1 MRKVICFHNP
11 NEENAYLSNWFYS
24 DFVKN
29 GVRYSS
35 MEQYMMHQKAIT
47 FGDMETAERIM
58 AATDFGE
65 IKALGR
71 QVRNYDDRIWS
82 GIRQIV
88 VYEGLLEKFR
98 QNPELKEQL
107 LATDDAML
115 AECAFSD
122 RIWAIGLTMQDV
134 NRMNIEKWRGQNLL
148 GFALMQVRKNCLTSK
163 ICNAMTSIKLEVAKR
178 PSNRSERRKVNES
191 PMESTEGRRYLRFGQ
206 LCPCG
211 RL

>member
-24 DFVKN
+24 DFAKN

-148 GFALMQVRKNCLTSK
+148 GFALMQVRK
-163 ICNAMTSIKLEVAKR
+163 KLSDE
-178 PSNRSERRKVNES
+178 
-191 PMESTEGRRYLRFGQ
+191 
-206 LCPCG
+206 
-211 RL
+211 

>member
-148 GFALMQVRKNCLTSK
+148 GFALMQVRE
-163 ICNAMTSIKLEVAKR
+163 KLSRE
-178 PSNRSERRKVNES
+178 
-191 PMESTEGRRYLRFGQ
+191 
-206 LCPCG
+206 
-211 RL
+211 

>member
-82 GIRQIV
+82 GVRQIV

-148 GFALMQVRKNCLTSK
+148 GFALMQVRK
-163 ICNAMTSIKLEVAKR
+163 KLSDE
-178 PSNRSERRKVNES
+178 
-191 PMESTEGRRYLRFGQ
+191 
-206 LCPCG
+206 
-211 RL
+211 

>member
-134 NRMNIEKWRGQNLL
+134 NRRNIEKWRGQNLL
-148 GFALMQVRKNCLTSK
+148 GFALIQVRK
-163 ICNAMTSIKLEVAKR
+163 KLSDE
-178 PSNRSERRKVNES
+178 
-191 PMESTEGRRYLRFGQ
+191 
-206 LCPCG
+206 
-211 RL
+211 

>member
-148 GFALMQVRKNCLTSK
+148 GFALMQVRK
-163 ICNAMTSIKLEVAKR
+163 KLSDE
-178 PSNRSERRKVNES
+178 
-191 PMESTEGRRYLRFGQ
+191 
-206 LCPCG
+206 
-211 RL
+211 